1 MTSSISSNTSTTSTV
16 RPVVPVTTTVKSGPS
31 SKDVFTGAERRAVE
45 TVINVLLEMKSKGE
59 ARAGPGNLP
68 QLVLAKNRGVYRNV
82 GYRANRFWK
91 LIGLGVQMGW
101 LEVGPEN
108 SWIDVGMGWTEDIGS

>member
-1 MTSSISSNTSTTSTV
+1 MKS
-16 RPVVPVTTTVKSGPS
+16 VVPVTTTEVSGQPS
-31 SKDVFTGAERRAVE
+31 KQEFTGAERRAVE

-68 QLVLAKNRGVYRNV
+68 QLLLAKNRGVYRNV

-91 LIGLGVQMGW
+91 LISLGVQMGW
-101 LEVGPEN
+101 LEVGPKN